1 MSILFTPKKIGNV
14 EIKNR
19 FVHAATYEC
28 MAEENGEVSD
38 ALLQRYTRLARGEIG
53 LILLALMNVHTLG
66 ATPGYQIGIYSD
78 EMIPGLQRLTKA
90 IHEEGAKVFFQLFH
104 AGAQTTKEAIGQ
116 TPLAPSRT
124 GMNPLYL
131 NRARAMTEEEIWEA
145 IRAHGEGARRA
156 AEAGADGV
164 HIAASGGYLLN
175 EFLSPFF
182 NKRQD
187 AWGGS
192 DEKRFRM
199 MKEVILEAKK
209 NVPEN
214 MAVTVKLTAND
225 YTPKP
230 GLTTSLAAKYAGW
243 MADLGIDALEIASG
257 CTTYSGWHIWR
268 GGVPV
273 KELVTEL
280 PTWQKPMAWLVFK
293 RKEGKF
299 DVEEGYNLEDAKVIK
314 PAIGDIPFILVGGLR
329 QLSYMEEVVEKG
341 YADFIALCRPLIRE
355 PSLVRKF
362 KEGTAE
368 ESTCLSCNKCIA
380 TIVHQHPVR
389 CSG

>member
-19 FVHAATYEC
+19 FVHAATYES
-28 MAEENGEVSD
+28 MAKENGEVSE
-38 ALLQRYTRLARGEIG
+38 ALLKRYTKLAQGEIG
-53 LILLALMNVHTLG
+53 LIIIALMNVHKLG
-66 ATPGYQIGIYSD
+66 TTPGYQIGIYSD
-78 EMIPGLQRLTKA
+78 EMIPGLRELAAA
-90 IHEEGAKVFFQLFH
+90 IHEGGSKVFFQLFH
-104 AGAQTTKEAIGQ
+104 AGAQTNKETIGQ

-124 GMNPLYL
+124 GINPMYL
-131 NRARAMTEEEIWEA
+131 NRAREMTESEIKEA
-145 IRAHGEGARRA
+145 IAAHGEAAGRA

-182 NKRQD
+182 NKRRD

-199 MKEVILEAKK
+199 MKEVIQEVKR
-209 NVPEN
+209 NVPGDV
-214 MAVTVKLTAND
+214 AVTVKLTAND

-230 GLTTSLAAKYAGW
+230 GLTTPLAAKYAGW

-273 KELVTEL
+273 KELISEL
-280 PTWQKPMAWLVFK
+280 PAWQKPLAWLVFK
-293 RKEGKF
+293 RMVGKF
-299 DVEEGYNLEDAKVIK
+299 DFEEGYNLEDAKVIK
-314 PAIGDIPFILVGGLR
+314 PAIGDVPFILVGGLR
-329 QLSYMEEVVEKG
+329 RLSHMEEMVEKG

-355 PSLVRKF
+355 PLLVKKF

-368 ESTCLSCNKCIA
+368 ESTCVSCNKCFA
-380 TIVHQHPVR
+380 AIVHEHPVR
-389 CSG
+389 CCR